1 MTILL
6 TGASGFL
13 GKILQKTL
21 TGTHDL
27 ITIGRDTRNDIICD
41 LSKNIPT
48 IDQDIDVLIHAAG
61 KAHSYP
67 KTEAEKQNFFN
78 VNVTGTEHLLAAMD
92 HKNIKKCVFISSVS
106 VYGLE
111 KGDEIDEATPLLGNA
126 PYAKSKI
133 QAEILITTWCTQK
146 GVPYLIL
153 RLPLV
158 VGPHPLGNLA
168 KMIKAIQ
175 KGTYVRIAKGNAK
188 KSMVLASDVGTL
200 IMNWIENPINT
211 SGVYN
216 LTDGFHPTFYELE
229 ECLKVRLDK
238 KWIPTIPSFVATILG
253 KIGDRLS
260 FFPVNTVTI
269 HKITHTF
276 TFSDEKARKELGW
289 TSKKVLDYYLNN
301 KVE

>member
-21 TGTHDL
+21 TDTHHL

-41 LSKNIPT
+41 LSKKIPT
-48 IDQDIDVLIHAAG
+48 IDQDVDVLIHAAG
-61 KAHSYP
+61 KAHIYP
-67 KTEAEKQNFFN
+67 KTEAEKQNFFD
-78 VNVTGTEHLLAAMD
+78 VNVMGTEHLLAAMD

-111 KGDEIDEATPLLGNA
+111 KGDKIDEATPLLGNT

-133 QAEILITTWCTQK
+133 QAENLITTWCRQK
-146 GVPYLIL
+146 GIHYLIL

-168 KMIKAIQ
+168 NMIKAIQ

-188 KSMVLASDVGTL
+188 KSMVLASDVGAL

-229 ECLKVRLDK
+229 ESLKVRLGK
-238 KWIPTIPSFVATILG
+238 KWIPTIPSFVANIFG
-253 KIGDRLS
+253 KIGDHLS
-260 FFPVNTVTI
+260 FFPVNTGTI

-289 TSKKVLDYYLNN
+289 KPKSVLAYYHDL
-301 KVE
+301 